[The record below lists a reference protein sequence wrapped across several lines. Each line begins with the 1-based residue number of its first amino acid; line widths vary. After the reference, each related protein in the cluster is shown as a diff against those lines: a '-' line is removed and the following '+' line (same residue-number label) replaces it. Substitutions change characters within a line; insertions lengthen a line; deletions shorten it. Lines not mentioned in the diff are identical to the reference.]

1 MELYMMNR
9 QHGSGPLIWP
19 SIEENRVT
27 RPKKY
32 SELSATEAIQA
43 DCDVKATN
51 IILQGL
57 PPEVYALVSNHK
69 VAKELWD
76 LHTTNVNQLLAYLGQ
91 HEFHANKSQQYS
103 HNQSSTPL
111 SITYPSIEFQSSV
124 HHNVYSPSSSIPQV
138 EYDPFV
144 HQQPKLSQLNSGL
157 IVLVF
162 QKGDDPID
170 AINHMMS
177 FLTVV
182 VTSRGDKLL
191 SLLVLQE
198 HTHQEQMETIM
209 GNKRLLSVTT
219 AKGKAR
225 CPNSVLNQRGNRMIH
240 DPGIVETQ
248 ATQTVI
254 THNAADQ
261 ADDLDAYDSD
271 CDEINSA
278 KVALMVNLSHY
289 GSDDLVEKEESINID
304 REIVLEKQIK
314 EQNNIVFKTN
324 QSAQTVHRLM
334 KPQFFYDHITKQA
347 LGFQNPFYLK
357 KAQQLEPKL
366 YDGNVIEKTNAI
378 VICDSEENLMVS
390 EESRSKMLLKQN
402 EPMMSKKKV
411 NTTPIDYA
419 VLNQLSQY
427 FETRFV
433 PQTELSAEQEKVLV
447 ITAFKGNIRKLK
459 GKVIVDDVVT
469 SHPIDP
475 KLLKVDVAELA
486 PKLRNNRTV
495 HSDYL
500 KHTQEETMTLRE
512 IVKLRRSLN
521 PLNTSLDYAS
531 RKGLVR
537 GLPKLKFEQDHLCSA
552 CAMGKSKKKS
562 HKPKSEDTNQEKLY
576 LLHIDL
582 CRPMSV
588 ESVNIKKY
596 ILVIIDEYSRFT
608 WVNCLRTDNGT
619 EFINQTLHEYYE
631 QVETIA
637 IASFTQNRS
646 IIRLCHGKTPYE
658 LLHYKLPDLSRIIE
672 TIHVDFDEMT
682 AMASEQSSSGPALHE
697 MTPTTISSGLVPN
710 PTSST
715 LFVPPSR
722 NDWDMLF
729 QSLFDLLQKPAASIG
744 SPSSTTVN
752 QDAPSPSN
760 SQTTPEPQSSIIPN
774 DVEDDNY
781 DLDIAHMNN
790 DSFFGIPI
798 LEVPSDQSSLTDS
811 IHTIV
816 HPDHQISEHNRKWTK
831 DHPLENVIGEL
842 ARPVSTRLQLHE
854 QALLCYYDA
863 FLIFVEPKTYKDA
876 LTQSCWIKEMQE
888 ELNEFECLEVRE
900 LVPQPDKVI
909 VITLKWIYKVK
920 PDELGGILK
929 NKAQL
934 VARGYR
940 QEEGID
946 FEESFSPV
954 ARLEA
959 IGIFLAYAA
968 HKNMVVYQMDVKIA
982 FQNGNLWEEVYVS
995 QPDGFVVGPLT
1006 SIDLYP
1012 LTSIRG

>member
-1 MELYMMNR
+1 MTTLVDKAILLGADNRPPMLEKYMYDSWKSIMKLYMMNR
-9 QHGSGPLIWP
+9 QHRSGPLIWP
-19 SIEENRVT
+19 SIEENKVT

-69 VAKELWD
+69 VAKELW
-76 LHTTNVNQLLAYLGQ
+76 
-91 HEFHANKSQQYS
+91 
-103 HNQSSTPL
+103 
-111 SITYPSIEFQSSV
+111 
-124 HHNVYSPSSSIPQV
+124 
-138 EYDPFV
+138 
-144 HQQPKLSQLNSGL
+144 
-157 IVLVF
+157 
-162 QKGDDPID
+162 
-170 AINHMMS
+170 
-177 FLTVV
+177 
-182 VTSRGDKLL
+182 GDKLL

-198 HTHQEQMETIM
+198 HTHQEQMETIL

-225 CPNSVLNQRGNRMIH
+225 CPNSVLNKRGNRMIH
-240 DPGIVETQ
+240 ETQ

-254 THNAADQ
+254 THNAAYQ
-261 ADDLDAYDSD
+261 ADDLNASDSD

-278 KVALMVNLSHY
+278 KISLMVNLSHY
-289 GSDDLVEKEESINID
+289 GSDNLVESETEITSDSNIIPYSHSNDTLNTELERYKDQVRILKEGENVDLKSKDIGSDSCAQFIEIDNLKQTLSEHLKEKESLIQMVTLLKNDFQKEKSINID

-314 EQNNIVFKTN
+314 ELNNIVFKTN
-324 QSAQTVHRLM
+324 QSAQTVHMLM

-347 LGFQNPFYLK
+347 LEPILSTRPTKVEVLK
-357 KAQQLEPKL
+357 EL
-366 YDGNVIEKTNAI
+366 
-378 VICDSEENLMVS
+378 
-390 EESRSKMLLKQN
+390 R
-402 EPMMSKKKV
+402 KV
-411 NTTPIDYA
+411 
-419 VLNQLSQY
+419 
-427 FETRFV
+427 RM
-433 PQTELSAEQEKVLV
+433 EKVLV

-500 KHTQEETMTLRE
+500 KHTQEETVTLRE
-512 IVKLRRSLN
+512 IVKLGRSLN
-521 PLNTSLDYAS
+521 LLNTSLDYAY
-531 RKGLVR
+531 RKVLVR

-562 HKPKSEDTNQEKLY
+562 HKPKSRDTNQEKLY

-582 CRPMSV
+582 CGPMSV

-596 ILVIIDEYSRFT
+596 ILVIVNDYSRFT
-608 WVNCLRTDNGT
+608 WVNCLRSKD
-619 EFINQTLHEYYE
+619 EAPDFIINENLGKLQSKANIGIFIGYAPTKKAFRIY
-631 QVETIA
+631 
-637 IASFTQNRS
+637 NRLT
-646 IIRLCHGKTPYE
+646 R
-658 LLHYKLPDLSRIIE
+658 RIIE

-682 AMASEQSSSGPALHE
+682 AMASEESSSGPSLHE
-697 MTPTTISSGLVPN
+697 MTPIIISLGLMPN
-710 PTSST
+710 LTSST
-715 LFVPPSR
+715 LF
-722 NDWDMLF
+722 
-729 QSLFDLLQKPAASIG
+729 LLQKPTASIG
-744 SPSSTTVN
+744 SPSSTTVD

-781 DLDIAHMNN
+781 DLDFAHMNN

-798 LEVPSDQSSLTDS
+798 PEVPSDQSSLTDS
-811 IHTIV
+811 IHTTV

-842 ARPVSTRLQLHE
+842 
-854 QALLCYYDA
+854 
-863 FLIFVEPKTYKDA
+863 TYKDA

-934 VARGYR
+934 VARGYH
-940 QEEGID
+940 QEEGIN
-946 FEESFSPV
+946 FEESFSPI

-959 IGIFLAYAA
+959 IGIFLAYDTY
-968 HKNMVVYQMDVKIA
+968 KNMVVYQMDVKTA
-982 FQNGNLWEEVYVS
+982 FLNGNLWEEVYVS
-995 QPDGFVVGPLT
+995 RPDEFVVGPLT